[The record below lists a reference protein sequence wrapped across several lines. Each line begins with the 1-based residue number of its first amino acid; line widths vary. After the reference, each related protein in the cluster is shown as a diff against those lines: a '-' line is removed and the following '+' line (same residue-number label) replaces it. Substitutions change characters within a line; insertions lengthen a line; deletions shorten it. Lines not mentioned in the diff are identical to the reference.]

1 MEKFIH
7 LHLHT
12 EYSLLDGAVRIEDL
26 ISKAAEYKMPA
37 VAMTDHGVMY
47 GAVDFY
53 KEAISKGV
61 KPILG
66 CEIYMAKRSRFDK
79 EHVYD
84 TEPNHLV
91 LLAENNE
98 GYKNLMKIVSK
109 AHLEGFYYKPRADY
123 ELISEYSKGLIA
135 LSACLAGAIPRAIL
149 EGDINGAKEIA
160 LRYNDIFG
168 QGNFF
173 LELQNNGIE
182 SQHIVNQAIIEISDE
197 TGIPLIATND
207 VHYLKREDSEAHDVL
222 LCIQT
227 GKTVD
232 EPDRMRFPT
241 DEFYFKSTSEMYDLF
256 HENKEALQ
264 NSMRIAERCNV
275 ELDLNSMH
283 LPAFDLGSDISH
295 FDFLKEKVMTGL
307 DARYG
312 AGVDSTILDRANFEL
327 ETIRGMDYTDYFL
340 IVSDFID
347 FAKDNDIMVGPGR
360 GSAAGSLVSYSL
372 GITNIDPI
380 KYDLLF
386 ERFLNPERISMPDI
400 DIDFCYEKRHKVIE
414 YVTEK
419 YGKDKVCQIITFGT
433 MAARAAIRD
442 VGRAL
447 NISYAQTDI
456 VAKMIPHS
464 PTMTIRKALKTNRE
478 LSNLYDENETVR
490 KLIDTAMMLEGMARH
505 ASTHAAGVV
514 ITEKS
519 VDEYVPL
526 QLNEES
532 VVTQFTMEK
541 LEELGLLKMD
551 FLGLRTLTVLQD
563 SINLIKERHGI
574 EIDIDTMKYDDINV
588 FNTISAGLT
597 SGIFQLESA
606 GMTSFMKELK
616 PGSLEDIIAGISL
629 FRPGPMEQIPRY
641 LEFKNNPSK
650 AIYHHELLKP
660 ILDVTYGCMVYQE
673 QVMRIVQDVGGYT
686 LGGADKVRRIMSK
699 KKVKQM
705 EEERGKFIAG
715 AIERN
720 VPPKTA
726 STIFDEMMD
735 FASYA
740 FNKSHAAAYAVVAY
754 QTAFFKT
761 YYPVEFMAA
770 TLNSFMG
777 STDRIS
783 LYILEC
789 RRLGIKVLAPDINTG
804 NVRFSVKGKDILFGF
819 AAIKNVG
826 SRAAEQIVEE
836 RQREGAYNS
845 FIDFAKRVSGLGI
858 NKKCIESLIKCGAF
872 DELGINRRMLVSSF
886 EGILDSIN
894 KERRSNIDGQMNL
907 FDSTPVQSAK
917 ESYSFPDIEE
927 FDKDRLLAME
937 KELLGIYVSGNPLD
951 EYEKIIMD
959 CANFFSTSKN
969 ADLTSPS
976 NVFHD
981 GKAVTCAGMFR
992 KITRKVTRNNNM
1004 MAFAELED
1012 LYGSMELIVFPN
1024 VLDKYSALVTEDS
1037 KILVKGKLSI
1047 REDEEIKVICD
1058 EISPLLPNNK
1068 KTEKVFAT
1076 NTRQND
1082 SGTTRRIDKVYI
1094 NAGAVDMNRL
1104 MSALRFFSPGSIP
1117 VILRKNQNG
1126 SRLEKHLDR
1135 SLYIPDDNEIISELT
1150 ELTGEGNIYFMV
1162 NDK

>member
-1 MEKFIH
+1 MDKFVH

-12 EYSLLDGAVRIEDL
+12 EYSLLDGAVRIHDL
-26 ISKAAEYKMPA
+26 AARAAEFKMPA

-53 KEAISKGV
+53 KEAIEKGV

-84 TEPNHLV
+84 TEPSHLV
-91 LLAENNE
+91 LLAKNNS
-98 GYKNLMKIVSK
+98 GYQNLIKIVSR

-123 ELISEYSKGLIA
+123 ELLEAFSEGLIA

-149 EGDINGAKEIA
+149 EGDRKGAIEIA
-160 LRYNDIFG
+160 LRYNRIFG
-168 QGNFF
+168 EGNFY

-182 SQHIVNQAIIEISDE
+182 SQNIVNQALIDISKE
-197 TGIPLIATND
+197 TGIPLVATND
-207 VHYLKREDSEAHDVL
+207 VHYLNKRDAEAHDVL

-232 EPDRMRFPT
+232 EPDRMRFPN
-241 DEFYFKSTSEMYDLF
+241 DEFYFKSNSEMIELF
-256 HENKEALQ
+256 HDVPEAISNTL
-264 NSMRIAERCNV
+264 SIAERCNV
-275 ELDLNSMH
+275 ELDLGSTH
-283 LPAFDLGSDISH
+283 LPTFNLGEEVDH
-295 FDFLKEKVMTGL
+295 YDYLCTKVNEGL
-307 DARYG
+307 LRRYG
-312 AGVDSTILDRANFEL
+312 SNIAGYIRDRAEFEL
-327 ETIRGMDYTDYFL
+327 DVIRQMAYTDYFL
-340 IVSDFID
+340 IVSDFINY
-347 FAKDNDIMVGPGR
+347 AKINKIMVGPGR
-360 GSAAGSLVSYSL
+360 GSAAGSIVSYCL

-400 DIDFCYEKRHKVIE
+400 DIDFCYENRHRVIE

-447 NISYAQTDI
+447 NVSYAQTDI

-464 PTMTIRKALKTNRE
+464 PEMTISRAMKTNKE
-478 LSNLYDENETVR
+478 LANLYDDNDTVQ
-490 KLIDTAMMLEGMARH
+490 KLIDTAMLLEGMARH
-505 ASTHAAGVV
+505 SSTHAAGVV

-519 VDEYVPL
+519 VDEYIPL
-526 QLNEES
+526 QKNEDA

-541 LEELGLLKMD
+541 LEQLGLLKMD

-563 SINLIKERHGI
+563 AVNMISSRHGI
-574 EIDIDTMKYDDINV
+574 AIDIDNMKYDDPRV
-588 FNTISAGLT
+588 FKTISEGYTA
-597 SGIFQLESA
+597 GIFQLESA

-641 LEFKNNPSK
+641 LEYKNNPLK
-650 AIYHHELLKP
+650 AVYHHELLRP

-673 QVMRIVQDVGGYT
+673 QVMRIVQDIGGYT
-686 LGGADKVRRIMSK
+686 LAGADQVRRIMSK

-715 AIERN
+715 AIERD
-720 VPPKTA
+720 VSPAIA

-740 FNKSHAAAYAVVAY
+740 FNKSHAAAYAVIAY

-761 YYPVEFMAA
+761 YYPMEFMAA

-789 RRLGIKVLAPDINTG
+789 RRLGIAVLAPDIN
-804 NVRFSVKGKDILFGF
+804 SSMVKFGVDGSDIRFGF

-826 SRAAEQIVEE
+826 SKAAEEIVIE
-836 RQREGAYNS
+836 REKGGLFTS
-845 FIDFAKRVSGLGI
+845 FIDFAKRVSGLGV
-858 NKKCIESLIKCGAF
+858 NKKCIESLMKCGAF
-872 DELGINRRMLVSSF
+872 DSLGINRRQLISSF

-894 KERRSNIDGQMNL
+894 KERRNNIEGQLNL
-907 FDSTPVQSAK
+907 FESTEAVSGI
-917 ESYSFPDIEE
+917 ESYSFPDINE

-937 KELLGIYVSGNPLD
+937 KELLGIYTSGNPLD
-951 EYEKIIMD
+951 EFEDLIRKNSTFDSTNKIID
-959 CANFFSTSKN
+959 AESPDTSFF
-969 ADLTSPS
+969 
-976 NVFHD
+976 D
-981 GKAVTCAGMFR
+981 GKGVTCAGMLR
-992 KITRKVTRNNNM
+992 QITKKVTKNNNM
-1004 MAFAELED
+1004 MAFVELED
-1012 LYGSMELIVFPN
+1012 LFGSIELIIFPN
-1024 VLDKYSALVTEDS
+1024 IYDKFSGLITEDS
-1037 KILVKGKLSI
+1037 KVLVRGKLSI

-1058 EISPLLPNNK
+1058 EILPLNK
-1068 KTEKVFAT
+1068 GVAISNEKTNEQKKK
-1076 NTRQND
+1076 QNSAKP
-1082 SGTTRRIDKVYI
+1082 SGGISCIYI
-1094 NAGAVDMNRL
+1094 NADNVDIDRIMNTL
-1104 MSALRFFSPGSIP
+1104 AYFGPGNIP
-1117 VILRKNQNG
+1117 VILRRKSNG
-1126 SRLEKHLDR
+1126 RKLEKILDK
-1135 SLYIPDDNEIISELT
+1135 SFYIPEKSDIISEVT
-1150 ELTGEGNIYFMV
+1150 EITGEGNIYIKM
-1162 NDK
+1162 ND